1 MIPAHTSRAVCAPA
15 GRGRA
20 LPVEL
25 DPAVHVPV
33 ASTDADDP
41 IEVLFVD
48 EMVSQ
53 VLREVEATGDE
64 SMVVVARAWLLAPE
78 VGEATNVE
86 LVRVTGLPV
95 KTVRSAKT
103 SIKDIFRGVLTT
115 HYGVAPGA

>member
-1 MIPAHTSRAVCAPA
+1 M
-15 GRGRA
+15 
-20 LPVEL
+20 
-25 DPAVHVPV
+25 
-33 ASTDADDP
+33 
-41 IEVLFVD
+41 LFVD

-115 HYGVAPGA
+115 HYGIAPGA